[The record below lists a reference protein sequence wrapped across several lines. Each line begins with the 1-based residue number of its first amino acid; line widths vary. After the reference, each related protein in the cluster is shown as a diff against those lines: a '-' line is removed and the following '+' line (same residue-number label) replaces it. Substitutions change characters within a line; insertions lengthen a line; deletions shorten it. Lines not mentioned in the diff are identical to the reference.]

1 MQYISIGT
9 SDDFKNMLNAEG
21 KSLINGDW
29 GIGLDPEIDRDIVH
43 KESLKAQGK
52 YRGYKWN
59 PNNYE

>member
-1 MQYISIGT
+1 
-9 SDDFKNMLNAEG
+9 MLNAEG